1 MPSPNESPTARR
13 LRAQSAAY
21 KSWANTSDPAA
32 RTAPGRAAFLKR
44 FERQVDPEGKLA
56 PAERQRRAN
65 QLRRAFFLDLAA
77 KSANAR
83 RKAKA
88 A

>member
-21 KSWANTSDPAA
+21 KSWANTFEPAA
-32 RTAPGRAAFLKR
+32 RTAPGRNAFLKR
-44 FERQVDPEGKLA
+44 FERQVDPEGRLA
-56 PAERQRRAN
+56 PAECQRRAI
-65 QLRRAFFLDLAA
+65 QLRRAFFLDLTA

-83 RKAKA
+83 KKAKA